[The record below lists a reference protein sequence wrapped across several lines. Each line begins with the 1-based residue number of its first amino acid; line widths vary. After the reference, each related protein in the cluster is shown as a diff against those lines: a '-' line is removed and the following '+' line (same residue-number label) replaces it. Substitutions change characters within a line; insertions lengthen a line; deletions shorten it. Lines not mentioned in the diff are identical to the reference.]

1 MACVARRSKKCA
13 NSGLCPIVAFAPRT
27 DEREP
32 RSGSGF
38 ARRRA
43 VFGVANGNHFGGRAS
58 EPEFDKGSDDDAHHL
73 FEKRRPEDVDFDE
86 RFVALVRIIDREWGI
101 DESIASSRDVDL
113 NYRSDGGFG
122 LAIDSSERRK
132 IVRTDEVLSRQS
144 HVVDVEFSGSS
155 DAIEQVRWHE
165 VPFVE
170 RVSVVFSAAGESGL
184 EGGWCDEGA
193 SDEYFWGRRRVER
206 LDPAIG
212 GIISIGFEG
221 GNLVLCMDAGIG
233 TAGTAHRGGGVI
245 NLRNR
250 SLEAA
255 LNGAG
260 ASLSL
265 PARKRRAV
273 VGDDEN
279 YRLHRRLKIDRRH
292 GDECFRLSRGNLDR

>member
-32 RSGSGF
+32 RGGSGF
-38 ARRRA
+38 TRRRA
-43 VFGVANGNHFGGRAS
+43 VFGVANGNHFGGGAS

-86 RFVALVRIIDREWGI
+86 RFVALVCIIDGEWCI

-113 NYRSDGGFG
+113 GYRSDGGFG

-155 DAIEQVRWHE
+155 NAIDQVRWHE

-170 RVSVVFSAAGESGL
+170 RVSVVFSAAGESGF

-193 SDEYFWGRRRVER
+193 SDEYFGGRRRVEG

-221 GNLVLCMDAGIG
+221 GNLVLCMDSGIG
-233 TAGTAHRGGGVI
+233 TAGAAHRGGGVI

-292 GDECFRLSRGNLDR
+292 GDECFGLSRGNLDR